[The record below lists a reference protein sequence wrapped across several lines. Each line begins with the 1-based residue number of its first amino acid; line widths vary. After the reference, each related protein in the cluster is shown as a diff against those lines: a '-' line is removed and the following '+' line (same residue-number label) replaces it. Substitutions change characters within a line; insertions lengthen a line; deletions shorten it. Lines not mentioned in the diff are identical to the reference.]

1 MITKRFCIALLC
13 VLAVLVTGYAQVSS
27 KDKSAASEKPA
38 AKQETTFPATDKKE
52 PKQETAKPAA
62 DAKTPKQ
69 DTAQSAAEAKTPKQE
84 SAKPAADSKPPK
96 QETTKPAADAKP
108 SKPALPYVIA
118 ADDFSNLQLPDAMHP
133 VFDARTLSE
142 RISLGLPVTLPS
154 LSPYYGQ
161 KTAYLTF
168 DDGPDDEVTVS
179 VLDILAEN
187 NVKGTFYVTGINAAT
202 YPDTVRRMVAEG
214 HAVGNHSYDH
224 DYDRLYMSPDAFLY
238 EMVQTDEIL
247 HDILGFRPLILRA
260 PGGTFSHFTSE
271 YEACL
276 EENGY
281 VEHDWNVS
289 IADTASGNP
298 TAQDFVDN
306 VIAQTADGKE
316 SAIILMHSSYGHQET
331 AKALPEIIRV
341 LRENGYCFGVITP
354 MTPQPW

>member
-1 MITKRFCIALLC
+1 MISKRLCIALLC
-13 VLAVLVTGYAQVSS
+13 VLAVIFTGYAQVSS
-27 KDKSAASEKPA
+27 KDKKPAPEQPA
-38 AKQETTFPATDKKE
+38 AKQETMLPATDGKE
-52 PKQETAKPAA
+52 KKQETAKPAA

-69 DTAQSAAEAKTPKQE
+69 
-84 SAKPAADSKPPK
+84 
-96 QETTKPAADAKP
+96 ETTKPAKQ
-108 SKPALPYVIA
+108 ALPYVIA
-118 ADDFSNLQLPDAMHP
+118 ADDFSNLQLPDATHP

-142 RISLGLPVTLPS
+142 RISLGLPVALPT
-154 LSPYYGQ
+154 LSPYYSG

-168 DDGPDDEVTVS
+168 DDGPDDEVTKT

-187 NVKGTFYVTGINAAT
+187 NVKATFYVTGINAAT

-224 DYDRLYMSPDAFLY
+224 DYDRLYTSPDAFLY

-247 HDILGFRPLILRA
+247 YGILGFRPLILRA

-298 TAQDFVDN
+298 TAQDFIDN
-306 VIAQTADGKE
+306 VMAQTADGKE

-341 LRENGYCFGVITP
+341 LRERGYRFGVVTP

>member
-1 MITKRFCIALLC
+1 MISKRLCIALLC
-13 VLAVLVTGYAQVSS
+13 VLAVIFTGYAQVSS
-27 KDKSAASEKPA
+27 KDKKPAPEQPA
-38 AKQETTFPATDKKE
+38 AKQETTLPATDGKE
-52 PKQETAKPAA
+52 KKQETAKPAA

-69 DTAQSAAEAKTPKQE
+69 ETT
-84 SAKPAADSKPPK
+84 KPPK
-96 QETTKPAADAKP
+96 Q
-108 SKPALPYVIA
+108 ALPYVIA
-118 ADDFSNLQLPDAMHP
+118 ADDFSNLQLPDATHP

-142 RISLGLPVTLPS
+142 RISLGLPVALPT
-154 LSPYYGQ
+154 LSPYYSG

-168 DDGPDDEVTVS
+168 DDGPDDEVTKT

-187 NVKGTFYVTGINAAT
+187 NVKATFYVTGINAAT

-224 DYDRLYMSPDAFLY
+224 DYDRLYTSPDAFLY

-247 HDILGFRPLILRA
+247 YGILGFRPLILRA

-298 TAQDFVDN
+298 TAQDFIDN
-306 VIAQTADGKE
+306 VMAQTADGKE

-341 LRENGYCFGVITP
+341 LRERGYRFGVVTP

>member
-1 MITKRFCIALLC
+1 MISKRLCIALLC
-13 VLAVLVTGYAQVSS
+13 VLAVIFTGYAQVSS
-27 KDKSAASEKPA
+27 KDKKPAPEQPA
-38 AKQETTFPATDKKE
+38 AKQETTLPATDGKE
-52 PKQETAKPAA
+52 KKQETAKPAA

-69 DTAQSAAEAKTPKQE
+69 
-84 SAKPAADSKPPK
+84 
-96 QETTKPAADAKP
+96 ETTKPAKQ
-108 SKPALPYVIA
+108 ALPYVIA
-118 ADDFSNLQLPDAMHP
+118 ADAFSNLQLPDATHP

-142 RISLGLPVTLPS
+142 RISLGLPVALPT
-154 LSPYYGQ
+154 LSPYYSG

-168 DDGPDDEVTVS
+168 DDGPDDEVTKT

-187 NVKGTFYVTGINAAT
+187 NVKATFYVTGINAAT

-224 DYDRLYMSPDAFLY
+224 DYDRLYTSPDAFLY

-247 HDILGFRPLILRA
+247 YGILGFRPLILRA

-298 TAQDFVDN
+298 TAQDFIDN
-306 VIAQTADGKE
+306 VMAQTADGKE

-341 LRENGYCFGVITP
+341 LRERGYRFGVVTP

>member
-1 MITKRFCIALLC
+1 MISKRLCIALLC

-27 KDKSAASEKPA
+27 KDKKPA
-38 AKQETTFPATDKKE
+38 SNQPTARQETALPAADGKNQ
-52 PKQETAKPAA
+52 KQETATPAA

-69 DTAQSAAEAKTPKQE
+69 
-84 SAKPAADSKPPK
+84 
-96 QETTKPAADAKP
+96 ETTKPP
-108 SKPALPYVIA
+108 KPALPYVIA
-118 ADDFSNLQLPDAMHP
+118 ADDFSNLQLPDATHP

-142 RISLGLPVTLPS
+142 RISLGLPVALPT
-154 LSPYYGQ
+154 LSPYYSG

-168 DDGPDDEVTVS
+168 DDGPDDEVTKT

-187 NVKGTFYVTGINAAT
+187 NVKATFYVTGINAAT

-224 DYDRLYMSPDAFLY
+224 DYDRLYTSPDAFLY

-247 HDILGFRPLILRA
+247 YGILGFRPLILRA

-306 VIAQTADGKE
+306 VMAQTADGKE
-316 SAIILMHSSYGHQET
+316 SAIILMHSSSGHQET

-341 LRENGYCFGVITP
+341 LRERGYRFGVVTP

>member
-1 MITKRFCIALLC
+1 MISKRFCIALLC
-13 VLAVLVTGYAQVSS
+13 VVAVIFTAYAQVSS
-27 KDKSAASEKPA
+27 KDKNTASEPPA
-38 AKQETTFPATDKKE
+38 TKQETKLPAEDGKKA
-52 PKQETAKPAA
+52 KQETAKPAA
-62 DAKTPKQ
+62 D
-69 DTAQSAAEAKTPKQE
+69 SKTPKQE
-84 SAKPAADSKPPK
+84 TAQPAADGKTPKPEAAKPSADNKTSKPP
-96 QETTKPAADAKP
+96 
-108 SKPALPYVIA
+108 KPALPYVIA
-118 ADDFSNLQLPDAMHP
+118 ADDFSNLQLPDATHP
-133 VFDARTLSE
+133 VYDARMLSE
-142 RISLGLPVTLPS
+142 RIGLGLPVSLPT

-168 DDGPDDEVTVS
+168 DDGPDDEVTPA

-187 NVKGTFYVTGINAAT
+187 NVKGTFYVTGLNAAT
-202 YPDTVRRMVAEG
+202 YPDIVRRMVAEG

-224 DYDRLYMSPDAFLY
+224 DYDRLYLSPDAFLY

-247 HDILGFRPLILRA
+247 YGILGFRPLILRA
-260 PGGTFSHFTSE
+260 PGGTFSHLTSE

-289 IADTASGNP
+289 IADTAPGNP
-298 TAQDFVDN
+298 TAQDFIGN

-316 SAIILMHSSYGHQET
+316 SAIILIHSSYGHQET

-341 LRENGYCFGVITP
+341 LRESGYQFGVVTP

>member
-1 MITKRFCIALLC
+1 MISKRLCIALLC
-13 VLAVLVTGYAQVSS
+13 VLAVIFTGYAQVSS
-27 KDKSAASEKPA
+27 KDKKPAPEQPA
-38 AKQETTFPATDKKE
+38 AKQETTLPATDGKE
-52 PKQETAKPAA
+52 KKQETAKPAA
-62 DAKTPKQ
+62 DAKM
-69 DTAQSAAEAKTPKQE
+69 
-84 SAKPAADSKPPK
+84 PK
-96 QETTKPAADAKP
+96 QETTKPAKQ
-108 SKPALPYVIA
+108 ALPYVIA
-118 ADDFSNLQLPDAMHP
+118 ADDFSNLQLPDATHP

-142 RISLGLPVTLPS
+142 RSSLGLPVALPT
-154 LSPYYGQ
+154 LSPYYSG

-168 DDGPDDEVTVS
+168 DDGPDDEVTKT

-187 NVKGTFYVTGINAAT
+187 NVKATFYVTGINAAT

-224 DYDRLYMSPDAFLY
+224 DYDRLYTSPDAFLY

-247 HDILGFRPLILRA
+247 YGILGFRPLILRA

-298 TAQDFVDN
+298 TAQDFIDN
-306 VIAQTADGKE
+306 VMAQTADGKE

-341 LRENGYCFGVITP
+341 LRERGYRFGVVTP

>member
-1 MITKRFCIALLC
+1 MISKRLCIALLC
-13 VLAVLVTGYAQVSS
+13 VLAVIFTGYAQVSS
-27 KDKSAASEKPA
+27 KDKKPAPEQPA
-38 AKQETTFPATDKKE
+38 AKQETTLPAMDGKE
-52 PKQETAKPAA
+52 KKQETAKPAA

-69 DTAQSAAEAKTPKQE
+69 
-84 SAKPAADSKPPK
+84 
-96 QETTKPAADAKP
+96 ETTKPAKQ
-108 SKPALPYVIA
+108 ALPYVIA
-118 ADDFSNLQLPDAMHP
+118 ADDFSNLQLPDATHP

-142 RISLGLPVTLPS
+142 RISLGLPVALPT
-154 LSPYYGQ
+154 LSPYYSG

-168 DDGPDDEVTVS
+168 DDGPDDEVTKT

-187 NVKGTFYVTGINAAT
+187 NVKATFYVTGINAAT

-224 DYDRLYMSPDAFLY
+224 DYDRLYTSPDAFLY

-247 HDILGFRPLILRA
+247 YGILGFRPLILRA

-298 TAQDFVDN
+298 TAQDFIDN
-306 VIAQTADGKE
+306 VMAQTADGKE

-341 LRENGYCFGVITP
+341 LRERGYRFGVVTP

>member
-1 MITKRFCIALLC
+1 MISKRLCIALLC
-13 VLAVLVTGYAQVSS
+13 VLAVIFTGYAQVSS
-27 KDKSAASEKPA
+27 KDKKPAPEQPA
-38 AKQETTFPATDKKE
+38 AKQETTLPATDGKE
-52 PKQETAKPAA
+52 KKQETAKPAA

-69 DTAQSAAEAKTPKQE
+69 ETI
-84 SAKPAADSKPPK
+84 KPPK
-96 QETTKPAADAKP
+96 Q
-108 SKPALPYVIA
+108 ALPYVIA
-118 ADDFSNLQLPDAMHP
+118 ADDFSNLQLPDATHP

-142 RISLGLPVTLPS
+142 RISLGLPVALPT
-154 LSPYYGQ
+154 LSPYYSG

-168 DDGPDDEVTVS
+168 DDGPDDEVTKT

-187 NVKGTFYVTGINAAT
+187 NVKATFYVTGINAAT

-214 HAVGNHSYDH
+214 DAVGNHSYDH
-224 DYDRLYMSPDAFLY
+224 DYDRLYTSPDVFLY

-247 HDILGFRPLILRA
+247 YGILGFRPLILRA
-260 PGGTFSHFTSE
+260 PGSTFSHFTSE

-341 LRENGYCFGVITP
+341 LRERGYRFGVVTP

>member
-1 MITKRFCIALLC
+1 MISKRLCIALLC
-13 VLAVLVTGYAQVSS
+13 VLAVLVTGYAQVAS
-27 KDKSAASEKPA
+27 KDKKPA
-38 AKQETTFPATDKKE
+38 SNQPAARQETALPAADGKT
-52 PKQETAKPAA
+52 PKQETAKP
-62 DAKTPKQ
+62 P
-69 DTAQSAAEAKTPKQE
+69 
-84 SAKPAADSKPPK
+84 
-96 QETTKPAADAKP
+96 ADAKP
-108 SKPALPYVIA
+108 PQSALPYVIA
-118 ADDFSNLQLPDAMHP
+118 ADDFSNLQLSDATHP
-133 VFDARTLSE
+133 VYDAHTLSE
-142 RISLGLPVTLPS
+142 RSSLGLPVALPV
-154 LSPYYGQ
+154 LSPYYSG

-168 DDGPDDEVTVS
+168 DDGPDDEVTVT

-187 NVKGTFYVTGINAAT
+187 NVKATFYVTGINAAT

-224 DYDRLYMSPDAFLY
+224 DYDRLYTSPDAFLY
-238 EMVQTDEIL
+238 EMVQTDDIL
-247 HDILGFRPLILRA
+247 YGILGFRPLILRA
-260 PGGTFSHFTSE
+260 PGGTFSNFTSA

-341 LRENGYCFGVITP
+341 LRERGYRFGVVTP

>member
-1 MITKRFCIALLC
+1 MISKRLCIALLC
-13 VLAVLVTGYAQVSS
+13 VLAVIFTGYAQVSS
-27 KDKSAASEKPA
+27 KDKKSAPEQPA
-38 AKQETTFPATDKKE
+38 AKQETTLPATDGKE
-52 PKQETAKPAA
+52 KKQETAKPAA

-69 DTAQSAAEAKTPKQE
+69 
-84 SAKPAADSKPPK
+84 
-96 QETTKPAADAKP
+96 ETTKPP
-108 SKPALPYVIA
+108 KPALPYVIA
-118 ADDFSNLQLPDAMHP
+118 VDDFSNLQLPDATHP

-142 RISLGLPVTLPS
+142 RISLGLPVALPT
-154 LSPYYGQ
+154 LSPYYSG

-168 DDGPDDEVTVS
+168 DDGPDDEVTKA

-187 NVKGTFYVTGINAAT
+187 NVKATFYVTGINAAT

-224 DYDRLYMSPDAFLY
+224 DYDRLYTSPDAFLY

-247 HDILGFRPLILRA
+247 YGILGFRPLILRA

-306 VIAQTADGKE
+306 IIAQTADGKE

-341 LRENGYCFGVITP
+341 LRERGYRFGVVTP

>member
-1 MITKRFCIALLC
+1 MISKRLCITLLC
-13 VLAVLVTGYAQVSS
+13 VLAVIFTGYAQVSS
-27 KDKSAASEKPA
+27 KDKKPAPEQPA
-38 AKQETTFPATDKKE
+38 AKQETTLPATDGKE
-52 PKQETAKPAA
+52 KKQETAKPAA

-69 DTAQSAAEAKTPKQE
+69 ETT
-84 SAKPAADSKPPK
+84 KPPK
-96 QETTKPAADAKP
+96 Q
-108 SKPALPYVIA
+108 ALPYVIA
-118 ADDFSNLQLPDAMHP
+118 ADDFSNLQLPDATHP

-142 RISLGLPVTLPS
+142 RISLGLPVALPT
-154 LSPYYGQ
+154 LSPYYSG

-168 DDGPDDEVTVS
+168 DDGPDDEVTKT

-187 NVKGTFYVTGINAAT
+187 NVKATFYVTGINAAT

-224 DYDRLYMSPDAFLY
+224 DYDRLYTSPDAFLY

-247 HDILGFRPLILRA
+247 YGILGFRPLILRA

-298 TAQDFVDN
+298 TAQDFIDN
-306 VIAQTADGKE
+306 VMAQTADGKE

-341 LRENGYCFGVITP
+341 LRERGYRFGVVTP

>member
-1 MITKRFCIALLC
+1 MISKRLCIALLC
-13 VLAVLVTGYAQVSS
+13 VLAVIFTGYAQVSS
-27 KDKSAASEKPA
+27 KDKKPAPEQPA
-38 AKQETTFPATDKKE
+38 AKQETTLPATDGKE
-52 PKQETAKPAA
+52 KKQETAKPAA

-69 DTAQSAAEAKTPKQE
+69 ETT
-84 SAKPAADSKPPK
+84 KPPK
-96 QETTKPAADAKP
+96 Q
-108 SKPALPYVIA
+108 ALPYVIA
-118 ADDFSNLQLPDAMHP
+118 ADDFSNLQLPDATHP

-142 RISLGLPVTLPS
+142 RISLGLPVALPT
-154 LSPYYGQ
+154 LSPYYSG

-168 DDGPDDEVTVS
+168 DDGPDDEVTKT

-187 NVKGTFYVTGINAAT
+187 NVKATFYVTGINAAT
-202 YPDTVRRMVAEG
+202 YPDTVRRMVADG

-224 DYDRLYMSPDAFLY
+224 DYDRLYTSPDAFLY

-247 HDILGFRPLILRA
+247 YGILGFRPLILRA

-298 TAQDFVDN
+298 TAQDFIDN
-306 VIAQTADGKE
+306 VMAQTADGKE

-341 LRENGYCFGVITP
+341 LRERGYRFGVVTP

>member
-1 MITKRFCIALLC
+1 MISKRLCIALLC
-13 VLAVLVTGYAQVSS
+13 VLAVIFTGYAQVSS
-27 KDKSAASEKPA
+27 KDKKPAPEQQA
-38 AKQETTFPATDKKE
+38 AKQETTLPATDGKE
-52 PKQETAKPAA
+52 KKQETAKPAA

-69 DTAQSAAEAKTPKQE
+69 
-84 SAKPAADSKPPK
+84 
-96 QETTKPAADAKP
+96 ETTKPAKQ
-108 SKPALPYVIA
+108 ALPYVIA
-118 ADDFSNLQLPDAMHP
+118 ADDFSNLQLPDATHP

-142 RISLGLPVTLPS
+142 RISLGLPVALPT
-154 LSPYYGQ
+154 LSPYYSG

-168 DDGPDDEVTVS
+168 DDGPDDEVTKT

-187 NVKGTFYVTGINAAT
+187 NVKATFYVTGINAAT

-224 DYDRLYMSPDAFLY
+224 DYDRLYTSPDAFLY

-247 HDILGFRPLILRA
+247 YGILGFRPLILRA

-298 TAQDFVDN
+298 TAQDFIDN
-306 VIAQTADGKE
+306 VMAQTADGKE

-341 LRENGYCFGVITP
+341 LRERGYRFGVVTP

>member
-1 MITKRFCIALLC
+1 MISKRLCIALLC

-27 KDKSAASEKPA
+27 KDKKPA
-38 AKQETTFPATDKKE
+38 SNQPTARQETALPATDGKNQ
-52 PKQETAKPAA
+52 KQKTATPAA
-62 DAKTPKQ
+62 DAKTSKQ
-69 DTAQSAAEAKTPKQE
+69 DAAQ
-84 SAKPAADSKPPK
+84 PAG
-96 QETTKPAADAKP
+96 DAKP
-108 SKPALPYVIA
+108 PKPALPYVIA
-118 ADDFSNLQLPDAMHP
+118 ADDFSNLQLSDATKP
-133 VFDARTLSE
+133 VYDAHTLSD
-142 RISLGLPVTLPS
+142 RISLGLPVALPA
-154 LSPYYGQ
+154 LSPYYSG

-168 DDGPDDEVTVS
+168 DDGPDDEVTLT

-187 NVKGTFYVTGINAAT
+187 NVKATFYVTGINAAT

-224 DYDRLYMSPDAFLY
+224 DYDRLYSSPDAFLY
-238 EMVQTDEIL
+238 EMVQTDDIL
-247 HDILGFRPLILRA
+247 YGILGFRPLILRA
-260 PGGTFSHFTSE
+260 PGGTFSNFTSA

-289 IADTASGNP
+289 TADTAPGNP

-306 VIAQTADGKE
+306 VMAQTADGKE

-341 LRENGYCFGVITP
+341 LRERGYRFGVVTP

>member
-1 MITKRFCIALLC
+1 MISKRLCIALLC

-27 KDKSAASEKPA
+27 KDKKPAPEQPA
-38 AKQETTFPATDKKE
+38 AKQETTLPATDGKE
-52 PKQETAKPAA
+52 KKQETAKPAA

-69 DTAQSAAEAKTPKQE
+69 
-84 SAKPAADSKPPK
+84 
-96 QETTKPAADAKP
+96 ETTKPAKQ
-108 SKPALPYVIA
+108 ALPYVIA
-118 ADDFSNLQLPDAMHP
+118 ADDFSNLQLPDATHP

-142 RISLGLPVTLPS
+142 RISLGLPVALPT
-154 LSPYYGQ
+154 LSPYYSG

-168 DDGPDDEVTVS
+168 DDGPDDEVTKT

-187 NVKGTFYVTGINAAT
+187 NVKATFYVTGINAAT

-224 DYDRLYMSPDAFLY
+224 DYDRLYSSPDAFLY

-247 HDILGFRPLILRA
+247 YGILYAAILLLALALILRA

-298 TAQDFVDN
+298 TAQDFIDN
-306 VIAQTADGKE
+306 VMAQTADGKE

-341 LRENGYCFGVITP
+341 LRERGYRFGVVTP

>member
-1 MITKRFCIALLC
+1 MISKRLCIALLC
-13 VLAVLVTGYAQVSS
+13 VLAVVFIGYAQVSS
-27 KDKSAASEKPA
+27 KDKNAVSEKPA
-38 AKQETTFPATDKKE
+38 TKQETTIPAAEGKDKK
-52 PKQETAKPAA
+52 QEAAKPAA

-69 DTAQSAAEAKTPKQE
+69 ETAKPSSDGKTPRQDTA
-84 SAKPAADSKPPK
+84 KPP
-96 QETTKPAADAKP
+96 TDAKP

-118 ADDFSNLQLPDAMHP
+118 ADDFSNLQLPDTAHP
-133 VFDARTLSE
+133 VFDARMLSE
-142 RISLGLPVTLPS
+142 RISLGLPVSLPTLA
-154 LSPYYGQ
+154 PYRGP

-168 DDGPDDEVTVS
+168 DDGPDDEVTVT

-187 NVKGTFYVTGINAAT
+187 NVKATFYVTGINAAT

-289 IADTASGNP
+289 IADTAPGNP
-298 TAQDFVDN
+298 TAQDFIDN

-316 SAIILMHSSYGHQET
+316 SAIILMHSSSGHQET

-341 LRENGYCFGVITP
+341 LRENGYRFGVVTP

>member
-1 MITKRFCIALLC
+1 MISKRLCIALLC
-13 VLAVLVTGYAQVSS
+13 VLAVIFTGYAQVSS
-27 KDKSAASEKPA
+27 KDKKPAPEQPA
-38 AKQETTFPATDKKE
+38 AKQETTLPATDGKNQ
-52 PKQETAKPAA
+52 KQETATPAA

-69 DTAQSAAEAKTPKQE
+69 
-84 SAKPAADSKPPK
+84 
-96 QETTKPAADAKP
+96 ETTKPP
-108 SKPALPYVIA
+108 KPALPYVIA
-118 ADDFSNLQLPDAMHP
+118 ADDFSNLQLPDATHP
-133 VFDARTLSE
+133 IFDARTLSE
-142 RISLGLPVTLPS
+142 RISLGLPVALPT
-154 LSPYYGQ
+154 LSPYYSG

-168 DDGPDDEVTVS
+168 DDGPDDEVTTT

-187 NVKGTFYVTGINAAT
+187 NVKATFYVTGINAAT

-224 DYDRLYMSPDAFLY
+224 DYDRLYTSPDAFLY

-247 HDILGFRPLILRA
+247 YGILGFRPLILRA

-289 IADTASGNP
+289 IADTAPGNP

-341 LRENGYCFGVITP
+341 LRERGYRFGVVTP

>member
-1 MITKRFCIALLC
+1 MISKRLYIALLC
-13 VLAVLVTGYAQVSS
+13 VLAVIFTGYAQVSS
-27 KDKSAASEKPA
+27 KDKKSAPEQPA
-38 AKQETTFPATDKKE
+38 AKQETTLPATDGKE
-52 PKQETAKPAA
+52 KKQETAKLAA

-69 DTAQSAAEAKTPKQE
+69 
-84 SAKPAADSKPPK
+84 
-96 QETTKPAADAKP
+96 ETTKPP
-108 SKPALPYVIA
+108 KPALPYVIA
-118 ADDFSNLQLPDAMHP
+118 ADDFSNLQLPDATHP

-142 RISLGLPVTLPS
+142 RISLGLPVALPT
-154 LSPYYGQ
+154 LSPYYSG

-168 DDGPDDEVTVS
+168 DDGPDDEVTKT

-187 NVKGTFYVTGINAAT
+187 NVKATFYVTGINAAT

-224 DYDRLYMSPDAFLY
+224 DYERLYTSPDAFLY

-247 HDILGFRPLILRA
+247 YGILGFRPLILRA

-298 TAQDFVDN
+298 TAQDFIDN
-306 VIAQTADGKE
+306 VMAQTADGKE

-341 LRENGYCFGVITP
+341 LRERGYRFGVVTP

>member
-1 MITKRFCIALLC
+1 MT
-13 VLAVLVTGYAQVSS
+13 VT
-27 KDKSAASEKPA
+27 
-38 AKQETTFPATDKKE
+38 
-52 PKQETAKPAA
+52 
-62 DAKTPKQ
+62 
-69 DTAQSAAEAKTPKQE
+69 
-84 SAKPAADSKPPK
+84 
-96 QETTKPAADAKP
+96 
-108 SKPALPYVIA
+108 
-118 ADDFSNLQLPDAMHP
+118 
-133 VFDARTLSE
+133 
-142 RISLGLPVTLPS
+142 
-154 LSPYYGQ
+154 
-161 KTAYLTF
+161 
-168 DDGPDDEVTVS
+168 

-187 NVKGTFYVTGINAAT
+187 NVKATFYVTGINAAT

-224 DYDRLYMSPDAFLY
+224 DYDRLYTSPDAFLY

-247 HDILGFRPLILRA
+247 YGILGFRPLILRA

-316 SAIILMHSSYGHQET
+316 SAIILMHSSSGHQET

-341 LRENGYCFGVITP
+341 LRENGYRFGVVTP

>member
-1 MITKRFCIALLC
+1 MISKRLCIALLC
-13 VLAVLVTGYAQVSS
+13 VLAVIFTGYAQVSS
-27 KDKSAASEKPA
+27 KDKKPAPEQPA
-38 AKQETTFPATDKKE
+38 AKQETTLPATDGKE
-52 PKQETAKPAA
+52 KKQETAKPAA

-69 DTAQSAAEAKTPKQE
+69 
-84 SAKPAADSKPPK
+84 
-96 QETTKPAADAKP
+96 ETTKPP
-108 SKPALPYVIA
+108 KPALPYVIA
-118 ADDFSNLQLPDAMHP
+118 ADDFSNLQLPDATHP

-142 RISLGLPVTLPS
+142 RISLGLPVALPT
-154 LSPYYGQ
+154 LSPYYSG

-168 DDGPDDEVTVS
+168 DDGPDDEVTKT

-187 NVKGTFYVTGINAAT
+187 NVKATFYVTGINAAT

-224 DYDRLYMSPDAFLY
+224 DYDRLYTSPDAFLY

-247 HDILGFRPLILRA
+247 YGILGFRPLILRA

-298 TAQDFVDN
+298 TAQDFIDN
-306 VIAQTADGKE
+306 VMAQTADGKE

-341 LRENGYCFGVITP
+341 LRERGYRFGVVTP

>member
-1 MITKRFCIALLC
+1 MISKRLCIALLC

-27 KDKSAASEKPA
+27 KDKKPAPEQPA
-38 AKQETTFPATDKKE
+38 AKQETMLPATDGKE
-52 PKQETAKPAA
+52 KKQETAKPAA

-69 DTAQSAAEAKTPKQE
+69 
-84 SAKPAADSKPPK
+84 
-96 QETTKPAADAKP
+96 ETTKPAKQ
-108 SKPALPYVIA
+108 ALPYVIA
-118 ADDFSNLQLPDAMHP
+118 ADDFSNLQLPDATHP

-142 RISLGLPVTLPS
+142 RISLGLPVALPT
-154 LSPYYGQ
+154 LSPYYSG

-168 DDGPDDEVTVS
+168 DDGPDDEVTKT

-187 NVKGTFYVTGINAAT
+187 NVKATFYVTGINAAT

-224 DYDRLYMSPDAFLY
+224 DYDRLYTSPDAFLY

-247 HDILGFRPLILRA
+247 YGILGFRPLILRA

-298 TAQDFVDN
+298 TAQDFIDN
-306 VIAQTADGKE
+306 VMAQTADGKE

-341 LRENGYCFGVITP
+341 LRERGYRFGVVTP

>member
-1 MITKRFCIALLC
+1 MISKRLCIALLC
-13 VLAVLVTGYAQVSS
+13 VLAVIFTGYAQVSS
-27 KDKSAASEKPA
+27 KDKKPAPEQPA
-38 AKQETTFPATDKKE
+38 AKQETTLPATDGKE
-52 PKQETAKPAA
+52 KKQETAKPAA

-69 DTAQSAAEAKTPKQE
+69 
-84 SAKPAADSKPPK
+84 
-96 QETTKPAADAKP
+96 ETTKPAKQ
-108 SKPALPYVIA
+108 ALPYVIA
-118 ADDFSNLQLPDAMHP
+118 ADDFSNLQLPDATHP

-142 RISLGLPVTLPS
+142 RISLGLPVALPT
-154 LSPYYGQ
+154 LSPYYSG

-168 DDGPDDEVTVS
+168 DDGPDDEVTKT

-187 NVKGTFYVTGINAAT
+187 NVKATFYVTGINAAT

-224 DYDRLYMSPDAFLY
+224 DYDRLYTSPDAFLY

-247 HDILGFRPLILRA
+247 YGILGFRPLILRA

-298 TAQDFVDN
+298 TAQDFIDN
-306 VIAQTADGKE
+306 VMAQTADGKE

-341 LRENGYCFGVITP
+341 LRERGYRFGVVTP

>member
-1 MITKRFCIALLC
+1 MISKRLCIALLC
-13 VLAVLVTGYAQVSS
+13 VLAVIFTGYAQVSS
-27 KDKSAASEKPA
+27 KDKKPAPEQPA
-38 AKQETTFPATDKKE
+38 AKQETTLPATDGKE
-52 PKQETAKPAA
+52 KKQETAKPAA

-69 DTAQSAAEAKTPKQE
+69 
-84 SAKPAADSKPPK
+84 
-96 QETTKPAADAKP
+96 ETTKPL
-108 SKPALPYVIA
+108 KPALPYVIA
-118 ADDFSNLQLPDAMHP
+118 ADNFSNLQLPDATHP

-142 RISLGLPVTLPS
+142 RISLGLPVALPT
-154 LSPYYGQ
+154 LSPYYSG

-168 DDGPDDEVTVS
+168 DDGPDDEVTKT

-187 NVKGTFYVTGINAAT
+187 NVKATFYVTGINAAT

-224 DYDRLYMSPDAFLY
+224 DYDRLYTSPDAFLY

-247 HDILGFRPLILRA
+247 YGILGFRPLILRA

-298 TAQDFVDN
+298 TAQDFIDN
-306 VIAQTADGKE
+306 VMAQTADGKE

-341 LRENGYCFGVITP
+341 LRERGYRFGVVTP

>member
-1 MITKRFCIALLC
+1 MISKRLCIALLC
-13 VLAVLVTGYAQVSS
+13 VLAVIFTGYAQVSS
-27 KDKSAASEKPA
+27 KDKKPAPEQPA
-38 AKQETTFPATDKKE
+38 AKQETTLPATDGKE
-52 PKQETAKPAA
+52 KKQETAKPAA

-69 DTAQSAAEAKTPKQE
+69 
-84 SAKPAADSKPPK
+84 
-96 QETTKPAADAKP
+96 ETTKPP
-108 SKPALPYVIA
+108 KPALPYVIA
-118 ADDFSNLQLPDAMHP
+118 ADDFSNLQLPDATHP

-142 RISLGLPVTLPS
+142 RSSLGLPVALPT
-154 LSPYYGQ
+154 LSPYYSG

-168 DDGPDDEVTVS
+168 DDGPDDEVTKT

-187 NVKGTFYVTGINAAT
+187 NVKATFYVTGINAAT

-224 DYDRLYMSPDAFLY
+224 DYDRLYTSPDAFLY

-247 HDILGFRPLILRA
+247 YGILGFRPLILRA

-341 LRENGYCFGVITP
+341 LRERGYRFGVVTP

>member
-1 MITKRFCIALLC
+1 MISKRLCIALLC
-13 VLAVLVTGYAQVSS
+13 VLAIIFTGYAQVAS
-27 KDKSAASEKPA
+27 KDKKTASEQPA
-38 AKQETTFPATDKKE
+38 AKQETTLPVTDGKDK
-52 PKQETAKPAA
+52 KQETAKPAV

-69 DTAQSAAEAKTPKQE
+69 DTTQPAADGKTQKQETAKPSSGGKTPKQE
-84 SAKPAADSKPPK
+84 
-96 QETTKPAADAKP
+96 TT
-108 SKPALPYVIA
+108 KPALPYVIA
-118 ADDFSNLQLPDAMHP
+118 ADDFSNLQLSDAVHP
-133 VFDARTLSE
+133 VFDARMLSE
-142 RISLGLPVTLPS
+142 RISLGLPVSLPTLA
-154 LSPYYGQ
+154 PYRGP

-168 DDGPDDEVTVS
+168 DDGPDDEVTVT

-187 NVKGTFYVTGINAAT
+187 NVKATFYVTGLNAAT

-224 DYDRLYMSPDAFLY
+224 DYDRLYTSPDAFLY

-331 AKALPEIIRV
+331 ARALPEIIRV
-341 LRENGYCFGVITP
+341 LRENGYQFGVVTP

>member
-1 MITKRFCIALLC
+1 MISKRLCIALLC

-27 KDKSAASEKPA
+27 KDKKPAPEQPA
-38 AKQETTFPATDKKE
+38 AKQETTLPDTDGKE
-52 PKQETAKPAA
+52 KKQETAKPAA

-69 DTAQSAAEAKTPKQE
+69 
-84 SAKPAADSKPPK
+84 
-96 QETTKPAADAKP
+96 ETTKPP
-108 SKPALPYVIA
+108 KPALPYVIA
-118 ADDFSNLQLPDAMHP
+118 ADDFSNLQLPDATKP
-133 VFDARTLSE
+133 VYDARMLSD
-142 RISLGLPVTLPS
+142 RISLGLPVALPA
-154 LSPYYGQ
+154 LLPYYSG

-168 DDGPDDEVTVS
+168 DDGPDDEVTVT
-179 VLDILAEN
+179 VLNILAEN
-187 NVKGTFYVTGINAAT
+187 NVKATFYVTGINAAT

-224 DYDRLYMSPDAFLY
+224 DYDRLYTSPDAFLY

-247 HDILGFRPLILRA
+247 YGILGFRPLILRA

-289 IADTASGNP
+289 SADSDPSGP
-298 TAQDFVDN
+298 VAQDFIDN
-306 VIAQTADGKE
+306 IAGQATMD
-316 SAIILMHSSYGHQET
+316 SAIILMHSSSGHEET
-331 AKALPEIIRV
+331 VKALPEIIRV
-341 LRENGYCFGVITP
+341 LRERGYIFGVVTP

>member
-1 MITKRFCIALLC
+1 MISKRLCIALLC
-13 VLAVLVTGYAQVSS
+13 VLAVIFTGYAQVSS
-27 KDKSAASEKPA
+27 KDKKPAPEQPA
-38 AKQETTFPATDKKE
+38 AKQETTLPATDGKE
-52 PKQETAKPAA
+52 KKQETAKPAA

-69 DTAQSAAEAKTPKQE
+69 ETI
-84 SAKPAADSKPPK
+84 KPPK
-96 QETTKPAADAKP
+96 Q
-108 SKPALPYVIA
+108 ALPYVIA
-118 ADDFSNLQLPDAMHP
+118 ADDFSNLQLPDATHP

-142 RISLGLPVTLPS
+142 RISLGLPVALPT
-154 LSPYYGQ
+154 LSPYYSG

-168 DDGPDDEVTVS
+168 DDGPDDEVTKT

-187 NVKGTFYVTGINAAT
+187 NVKATFYVTGINAAT

-214 HAVGNHSYDH
+214 DAVGNHSYDH
-224 DYDRLYMSPDAFLY
+224 DYDRLYTSPDAFLY

-247 HDILGFRPLILRA
+247 YGILGFRPLILRA

-341 LRENGYCFGVITP
+341 LRERGYRFGVVTP

>member
-1 MITKRFCIALLC
+1 MISKRLCIALLC
-13 VLAVLVTGYAQVSS
+13 VLAVIFTGYAQVSS
-27 KDKSAASEKPA
+27 KDKKPAPEQQA
-38 AKQETTFPATDKKE
+38 AKQETTLPATDGKE
-52 PKQETAKPAA
+52 KKQETAKPAA

-69 DTAQSAAEAKTPKQE
+69 ETT
-84 SAKPAADSKPPK
+84 KPPK
-96 QETTKPAADAKP
+96 Q
-108 SKPALPYVIA
+108 ALPYVIA
-118 ADDFSNLQLPDAMHP
+118 ADDFSNLQLPDATHP

-142 RISLGLPVTLPS
+142 RISLGLPVALPT
-154 LSPYYGQ
+154 LSPYYSG

-168 DDGPDDEVTVS
+168 DDGPDDEVTKT

-187 NVKGTFYVTGINAAT
+187 NVKATFYVTGINAAT

-224 DYDRLYMSPDAFLY
+224 DYDRLYTSPDAFLY

-247 HDILGFRPLILRA
+247 YGILGFRPLILRA

-298 TAQDFVDN
+298 TAQDFIDN
-306 VIAQTADGKE
+306 VMAQTADGKE

-331 AKALPEIIRV
+331 AKALSEIIRV
-341 LRENGYCFGVITP
+341 LRERGYRFGVVTP